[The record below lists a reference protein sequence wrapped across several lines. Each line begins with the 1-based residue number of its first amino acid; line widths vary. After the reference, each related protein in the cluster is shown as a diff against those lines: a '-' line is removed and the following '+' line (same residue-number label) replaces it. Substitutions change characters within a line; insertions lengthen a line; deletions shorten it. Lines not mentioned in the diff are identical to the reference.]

1 MQPITLTIPE
11 ITAWL
16 GSFFWPFVRIA
27 AMFSIAPVIG
37 GRQIPAQIKIA
48 AAILVTL
55 SVLPLQQ
62 AVPEVAPWSAIG
74 VYITAQQMLIG
85 LVMGFI
91 LTLVFAAMN
100 IAGHSIGMSMGLGF
114 SLAVDPNNGVQV
126 PIISQFFSIT
136 ATLLFLSLNG
146 HLALISTMASSFEYL
161 PVASEGIRPD
171 GLWQLIKFSSIM
183 FAGALSV
190 ALPAIIALLMANLVM
205 GVMTRS
211 APQMNIFSIGFP
223 MTMMAGFTILIF
235 TLPNMLSVF
244 ERLMDESFL
253 AMLEV
258 LK

>member
-1 MQPITLTIPE
+1 MQPFVLTIPE

-16 GSFFWPFVRIA
+16 GGFFWPFVRIS
-27 AMFSIAPVIG
+27 AMLSVAPVIG

-48 AAILVTL
+48 VAILITL
-55 SVLPLQQ
+55 SILPLQQ
-62 AVPEVAPWSAIG
+62 NVPAVAPWSAIG

-100 IAGHSIGMSMGLGF
+100 LAGHAIGMSMGLGF
-114 SLAVDPNNGVQV
+114 SMSVDPNYGVQV

-136 ATLLFLSLNG
+136 ATLIFLSLNG
-146 HLALISTMASSFEYL
+146 HLALISTMAGSFEYL
-161 PVASEGIRPD
+161 PVATVGISQD

-235 TLPNMLSVF
+235 TLPNMLPVF
-244 ERLMDESFL
+244 ERLMDESFVVL
-253 AMLEV
+253 LKVLE
-258 LK
+258 